1 MAKTP
6 KTSPAGQESNRPT
19 DVAEPELALHEWC
32 ANVSQTDRRVE
43 LLGAFFTI
51 ESREGRVKAPPAVF
65 ADRYAEFANR
75 PL

>member
-6 KTSPAGQESNRPT
+6 KTAPSAQEPATPSTEAP
-19 DVAEPELALHEWC
+19 AELALHEWC

-43 LLGAFFTI
+43 LLGAFYTI
-51 ESREGRVKAPPAVF
+51 ETREGRVKAPPEVF